1 MGYGC
6 PWGSSLIL
14 GKAVKT
20 IKLQLKVLNLCPPSY
35 LPKPSSGP
43 DCSLLLGPFMGLMF
57 DTQSLPLDING
68 TQVKSVESHKFLGLN
83 IKLTLGLDH
92 EHHSYGEKC
101 PVLALFHHSAQR
113 GRTELHPMAPAYRG
127 VIKSI
132 LNTVITVCYGKKK
145 THRHRRRVS
154 RE

>member
-1 MGYGC
+1 
-6 PWGSSLIL
+6 
-14 GKAVKT
+14 
-20 IKLQLKVLNLCPPSY
+20 
-35 LPKPSSGP
+35 
-43 DCSLLLGPFMGLMF
+43 MGLMF

-145 THRHRRRVS
+145 TQAQEKSLQRVIKAAKGIMRTDLPLICRQRHKKYTTHRQRHHS
-154 RE
+154 GHTLL